1 LKHLYKFVKEVA
13 DGPYNM
19 NVHDIMDLS
28 WEDLIN
34 IIDLNEEQPT
44 ETPLDLSDIFGEVE
58 V

>member
-1 LKHLYKFVKEVA
+1 VA

-34 IIDLNEEQPT
+34 IIDLNEEHPT

>member
-1 LKHLYKFVKEVA
+1 
-13 DGPYNM
+13 M

-34 IIDLNEEQPT
+34 IIDLNEEQPK
-44 ETPLDLSDIFGEVE
+44 ETQLALSDIFGEVE